1 MKFNDAI
8 KKLTEDGPGP
18 GRSGANRGDFSGT
31 VDITDKNDA
40 HFDYKPNNPLLTKDI
55 KDEVTNYVRH
65 GNKACKNC
73 KHITKINS
81 CHRILEGI
89 TVEYDLNPD
98 SDGWGDNI
106 NVDNN
111 FYCKFF
117 EVK

>member
-81 CHRILEGI
+81 CHRI
-89 TVEYDLNPD
+89 
-98 SDGWGDNI
+98 
-106 NVDNN
+106 
-111 FYCKFF
+111 
-117 EVK
+117 